1 MTKTRTLT
9 VLSLLT
15 LALTACGSKDAAP
28 EATSAPASSAS
39 ASVSATAATASATP
53 AQTPTSDAE
62 ESSAP
67 TTGSVTTASESAP
80 AEPSQEAGEQT
91 DEGAEAEVEQT
102 AATSETDPGHTT
114 QEGDG
119 TAEQGGD
126 SAEGETLSQEE
137 QLLDSGFSLDDMPAD
152 MTIGAE
158 RASTVRP
165 ETVDI
170 FRVDGTTVVEGQTAT
185 VYRSTQGNNPTS
197 FSVVYLPGGE
207 YGAPAEG
214 FQEGAQLGSGTCSL
228 RLDSDTARAV
238 RCEYPV
244 VEGGIVVMSGD
255 MTAHDVEQLDLFTDF
270 FIQAS
275 AHLAYQMKN

>member
-9 VLSLLT
+9 VLTLLT

-28 EATSAPASSAS
+28 EASSAAASSAS
-39 ASVSATAATASATP
+39 ASVTATAAAASVTP

-67 TTGSVTTASESAP
+67 ATGSVTTASESVA
-80 AEPSQEAGEQT
+80 AEPSQEAEEQGGE
-91 DEGAEAEVEQT
+91 EAEAEQT
-102 AATSETDPGHTT
+102 AATTETDPGDTT
-114 QEGDG
+114 QDGGD

-126 SAEGETLSQEE
+126 SAEGEKLSQEE

-185 VYRSTQGNNPTS
+185 VYRSTQGSNPTS

-207 YGAPAEG
+207 YGAPVEG
-214 FQEGAQLGSGTCSL
+214 FHEGAQLGSGTCSL